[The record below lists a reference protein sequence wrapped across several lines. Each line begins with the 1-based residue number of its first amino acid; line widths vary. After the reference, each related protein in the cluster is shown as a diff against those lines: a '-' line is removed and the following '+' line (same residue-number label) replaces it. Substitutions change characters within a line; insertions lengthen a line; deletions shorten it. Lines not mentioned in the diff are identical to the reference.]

1 MMRLRMGVMLVCLGA
16 LLAAGAGR
24 APGADPVR
32 MTVVTFN
39 ILVDLSR
46 PPGLQKWPDRREP
59 MVRLLR
65 DAKPDVM
72 GLQEPS
78 PNQFKYLREEFSDFT
93 PVWYQEGRSEYT
105 DVILFFRKDRFKELE
120 HGHFWLSPTPDKK
133 FTSGFGNTLPRIVVW
148 AKLADQESGREFYA
162 INTHF
167 DNSQPSQE
175 RMAELCERE
184 IPARMDMKLPMLFIG
199 DFNTHQT
206 RGDYPKLTSN
216 GWRDAYTVSPKA
228 GPDGKDENVP
238 TFSDKRIDHIFYRGE
253 GLVPVLW
260 ERLEWADPGQPL
272 SDHQGVRA
280 QFEWR

>member
-1 MMRLRMGVMLVCLGA
+1 MQRLALCAMMMLWCASSLAHGA
-16 LLAAGAGR
+16 EPAKL
-24 APGADPVR
+24 
-32 MTVVTFN
+32 TVVTFN

-46 PPGLQKWPDRREP
+46 PPGIAKWPDRREAI
-59 MVRLLR
+59 VQLLR
-65 DAKPDVM
+65 DAQADVI

-78 PNQFKYLREEFSDFT
+78 PNQFKYLAAELSDFT
-93 PVWYQEGRSEYT
+93 PVWYREGRSEYT
-105 DVILFFRKDRFKELE
+105 DVILFYRTDRFQELAR
-120 HGHFWLSPTPDKK
+120 GHFWLSPTPDKK

-148 AKLADQESGREFYA
+148 AKLADRVSGRELYA

-167 DNSQPSQE
+167 DNSQPSQQ

-184 IPARMDMKLPMLFIG
+184 IPVRMDAKVPMIFMG

-206 RGDYPKLTSN
+206 RGDYPRLTSN
-216 GWRDAYTVSPKA
+216 GWRDSYTVSPKA
-228 GPDGKDENVP
+228 SPEGKDENVP